1 MSQVFPLPLKL
12 LHHFG
17 LYTRTR
23 RHSGTPR
30 AVNWESDHVSP
41 KNQCCMLTPLTL
53 WAPCGASFLCRDGNW
68 QGRMAA
74 RSPRHLCWQWW
85 WPWGRQGDRHP
96 QCLRCSQAPR
106 LWMSP
111 SIYHSGSSSGALT
124 LCPVLK
130 FLFVHPSC
138 ITELARPCFLFP
150 GYRSLHLMWFYSLEQ
165 Y

>member
-1 MSQVFPLPLKL
+1 MCPRCSHCPWNFFTILVCTPGPGGTVELLELWIGSQIMFSQ
-12 LHHFG
+12 
-17 LYTRTR
+17 RT
-23 RHSGTPR
+23 SGVCWP
-30 AVNWESDHVSP
+30 
-41 KNQCCMLTPLTL
+41 PLTL

-111 SIYHSGSSSGALT
+111 SIYHSGSSSGELT

-130 FLFVHPSC
+130 FLFIHPSC
-138 ITELARPCFLFP
+138 ITELARPCFLSP
-150 GYRSLHLMWFYSLEQ
+150 GYSSLHLIWFYSLE
-165 Y
+165 